1 MKMTVLLVP
10 MLACCSTQGGN
21 PEQVHSLPSPSETNV
36 VQANVKNLLDTCDF
50 SKGEWTFYI
59 VEDTNLTRDRYVTS
73 TYGSPALLLEDEKKM
88 EAMKHTWRM
97 TCPGFDV
104 ATCFAY
110 LTILHDGKQVQFVSL
125 CLSGTEEIM
134 EIPHEG
140 ACRFD
145 QAGAVRESL
154 RLFEK
159 TSVFPKRPQR
169 PITQV
174 ELLGGR

>member
-88 EAMKHTWRM
+88 EAIR
-97 TCPGFDV
+97 
-104 ATCFAY
+104 AY
-110 LTILHDGKQVQFVSL
+110 HSQFL
-125 CLSGTEEIM
+125 A
-134 EIPHEG
+134 HEG
-140 ACRFD
+140 NRAVLD
-145 QAGAVRESL
+145 LIKTENAYWGAQVGCAYAEPFVKREQIKLDSAEA
-154 RLFEK
+154 LF
-159 TSVFPKRPQR
+159 
-169 PITQV
+169 
-174 ELLGGR
+174 GA